1 MKPIRTSLILL
12 LAAGLF
18 PQAAAAQDLPK
29 DLRSQVGELLNETAR
44 KEVSIGKILIDS
56 ISMEKNELIFF
67 ANMNCSYIPFRRKQ
81 RSRNL
86 SERKSAAPPRVEQ
99 TEITDPDRPPCHR
112 RTDPPGTSK

>member
-56 ISMEKNELIFF
+56 ISMEKNEPIFF
-67 ANMNCSYIPFRRKQ
+67 ANMNCSYIPFRENNVRM
-81 RSRNL
+81 
-86 SERKSAAPPRVEQ
+86 PPQ
-99 TEITDPDRPPCHR
+99 TDY
-112 RTDPPGTSK
+112 RTGTSLYGKVTAFITNRS

>member
-44 KEVSIGKILIDS
+44 KEVSIG
-56 ISMEKNELIFF
+56 
-67 ANMNCSYIPFRRKQ
+67 
-81 RSRNL
+81 
-86 SERKSAAPPRVEQ
+86 
-99 TEITDPDRPPCHR
+99 
-112 RTDPPGTSK
+112 